1 MAWPCVLASVLA
13 HGAETAPSPEIRQD
27 ASPPSSS
34 SGKPCYINVFRA
46 KIVPE
51 RIRSFTM
58 PADGIVS
65 NWIPAEGRIQR
76 DAIIATVNEDE
87 IEVERRELEVKI
99 LKDRIAKEE
108 ELSKLEKQL
117 EEIQFYSSL
126 SREERQYAS
135 KQPEGDQRVMQSLK
149 DKIELTKKELAM
161 VEDKPRLDFRKKE
174 EKYILKMPFDGKL
187 QYQFSF
193 PRDDSPSLYLD
204 AASPIATVCDD
215 SAYYI
220 TISIADPDLTRLP
233 PESLS
238 VAVRMSD
245 GSSLD
250 GMFAFKRVEKNT
262 SSGGDLLAYFFRLS
276 PGDHER
282 AHAMLGSNCTARL
295 YYSPAEEVFY
305 LNKIQLASH
314 PEGRKCSSWQE
325 LLEKVHPELELIV
338 NGETELIVR
347 KK

>member
-1 MAWPCVLASVLA
+1 MTFSCMLASFLP
-13 HGAETAPSPEIRQD
+13 HGFGTETVPNVQEEVPETARD
-27 ASPPSSS
+27 
-34 SGKPCYINVFRA
+34 CYINVFRA
-46 KIVPE
+46 KVVPE
-51 RIRSFTM
+51 RIRSFSM

-65 NWIPAEGRIQR
+65 NWIPADGRVRR
-76 DAIIATVNEDE
+76 DTIIATVNEDE
-87 IEVERRELEVKI
+87 IEMERRELEVKI

-108 ELSKLEKQL
+108 ELSELEKQL
-117 EEIQFYSSL
+117 EEMKFYSSL

-135 KQPEGDQRVMQSLK
+135 KQPEGGQRAEKSLK

-161 VEDKPRLDFRKKE
+161 VGDKARLDFSKKE

-193 PRDDSPSLYLD
+193 PRDNSVSLYLD
-204 AASPIATVCDD
+204 AAAAIATVCDD

-220 TISIADPDLTRLP
+220 TISIADPELTRLP
-233 PESLS
+233 PESLYL
-238 VAVRMSD
+238 AVPMSD
-245 GSSLD
+245 GSMLR
-250 GMFAFKRVEKNT
+250 GNFAFKRVEKNT

-276 PGDHER
+276 PKDHDR

-295 YYSPAEEVFY
+295 YYSPSGEVIR
-305 LNKIQLASH
+305 LNKVLLASS

-325 LLEKVHPELELIV
+325 LLEKTHPDMELIV